1 VSEAAES
8 LWRFSLAVYAAPGVA
23 PRLLM
28 LQERHGLDVNLA
40 LLCAW
45 LGWSGRGRVDMAI
58 IERAERAVAGWRD
71 EIVVPL
77 RAARRALRGRDEPAG
92 AAALRE
98 EVKRAELE
106 AERLA
111 QHLLVA
117 ALPQGGAP
125 EPAPEAARRDDAA
138 ANLRDYCDLL
148 HISPESLD
156 FIASVLSV
164 TGS

>member
-1 VSEAAES
+1 MTDAAGEAF
-8 LWRFSLAVYAAPGVA
+8 WRFSLAVYGAPGVA
-23 PRLLM
+23 ARLVE
-28 LQERHGLDVNLA
+28 LQDRHGLDVNLA

-45 LGWSGRGRVDMAI
+45 LGWSGRGRVDMAF

-111 QHLLVA
+111 QRLLVA
-117 ALPQGGAP
+117 VLPPDAT
-125 EPAPEAARRDDAA
+125 PAPEETRRADAA
-138 ANLRDYCDLL
+138 ANLRHYCDLL
-148 HISPESLD
+148 HISAESLD
-156 FIASVLSV
+156 FIASVLSA